1 MIIRDFFYRREWS
14 FTIENDIYIR
24 YQCFQ
29 TKEEFMKGINNYY
42 FINKNYYKH

>member
-1 MIIRDFFYRREWS
+1 MIVRDFFYRREWS

-29 TKEEFMKGINNYY
+29 TKEELMKGNCYHYSFAYNYY
-42 FINKNYYKH
+42 H